1 MSQTNGHTTGPIESP
16 FLEAF
21 VWDPRAAGAAQ
32 ARVESPFVNAYA
44 EETLFEGVNTD
55 AEAVQ
60 SVLGELYDGEFD
72 EALYE
77 LAHEAASVGAR
88 AVAPYGAATD
98 ASARLIE
105 AWIEPLRAESE
116 LLFENLA
123 GALARKPAAMLGD
136 DEIEQL
142 IDEVA
147 KPSRPLEPPFEQF
160 FKKLVKKAT
169 SVVKNVAAVAK
180 KGIALAQKL
189 SPVHLLLGKLKSY
202 VRPLV
207 AKVVSMALDKLPP
220 AVRPAAAQLAK
231 RLTGAVGLEAETT
244 PEPEASADV
253 GMIQRELDEAVIQL
267 MFAGESASAE
277 LMLFEISEESASASS
292 SAPAAATQLDAAR
305 AQFVSEISRVNPEQA
320 GPVVE
325 QFIPAILPALRLGIR
340 LIGRPKVVSTLA
352 RLVGQLIGR
361 FVGPQATPALSR
373 AIVDTGMKLLTLE
386 APEQEQ
392 QAGSHAIAS
401 TVEDVVRRVSEASDE
416 ALDDTRLLEA
426 EVSEA
431 FNRAAAA
438 HFPQRM
444 LSQDKRE
451 SATAGGTWVLFPKGG
466 FKKYTRV
473 FDVELTPDLARASK
487 TFGGTTL
494 EAFLRDRLRVELP
507 VRARVHLYEAIPGT
521 WISRIARAEKGV
533 AGLGGKRGTWQL
545 FHPLTTQAA
554 AALLREPG
562 LGRDVSGKFN
572 STSRQLAVGQ
582 RVFYLEIPGVP
593 AGALPRAGGV
603 NLVADFPK
611 NELRVSLFLAE
622 RQAQLL
628 VQRLNAGASAGSLLG
643 GLKELVSSGVR
654 NALSQD
660 VRGRVRIIHEAVDSE
675 GFLGGA
681 LKRVPS
687 VLLEQ
692 FGGKVSD
699 WTTKAIADHLQQ
711 QATTF
716 VSAVQ
721 NPADGVTVQITL
733 GTPPGFSALRA
744 MLRGKGSLPLS
755 NLAAVFKGAP
765 TASVK
770 VVPGFAA

>member
-1 MSQTNGHTTGPIESP
+1 
-16 FLEAF
+16 LEAF
-21 VWDPRAAGAAQ
+21 VWDPRAAGAALT
-32 ARVESPFVNAYA
+32 RVESPFVNAYS
-44 EETLFEGVNTD
+44 EESLFEGVNTD
-55 AEAVQ
+55 AETVQ

-88 AVAPYGAATD
+88 ALTPYGSATD
-98 ASARLIE
+98 ASARLLE

-116 LLFENLA
+116 LLFDNLA
-123 GALARKPAAMLGD
+123 GALARKPAAALGD

-147 KPSRPLEPPFEQF
+147 KPSRPLEPPFDQF

-169 SVVKNVAAVAK
+169 SVVKSVAAVAK

-189 SPVHLLLGKLKSY
+189 SPIHLLLGRLKKY

-207 AKVVSMALDKLPP
+207 AKVVRMALNKLPT

-244 PEPEASADV
+244 PEAEASADV
-253 GMIQRELDEAVIQL
+253 GMIQRELDEAVVQL
-267 MFAGESASAE
+267 MFAGESGSAE
-277 LMLFEISEESASASS
+277 LMLFEASEESESASAF
-292 SAPAAATQLDAAR
+292 ANEPVAATQLDAAR
-305 AQFVSEISRVNPEQA
+305 AQFVSEISGVTSERA

-340 LIGRPKVVSTLA
+340 LIGRPRVVSTLA

-392 QAGSHAIAS
+392 HAGPHAIAS
-401 TVEDVVRRVSEASDE
+401 TVEDVVRRVSEASEE

-426 EVSEA
+426 EVAEA

-438 HFPQRM
+438 HFPQQM

-451 SATAGGTWVLFPKGG
+451 STTAGGTWVLFPKGG

-494 EAFLRDRLRVELP
+494 EAFLRDRLRVEFP

-533 AGLGGKRGTWQL
+533 AGLSGKRGTWQL

-582 RVFYLEIPGVP
+582 RVFYLEIPGVA
-593 AGALPRAGGV
+593 AGILPRAGGV

-622 RQAQLL
+622 RQAQQL
-628 VQRLNAGASAGSLLG
+628 VQRLNAGASAGSVLG

-716 VSAVQ
+716 ASAVQ
-721 NPADGVTVQITL
+721 NPADGVTVQIAL
-733 GTPPGFSALRA
+733 GSPPGFSALRA
-744 MLRGKGSLPLS
+744 TLRGKGTLPLS